1 MKKRGEGMETTVVKG
16 DITEQDVDVIVNAAN
31 PGLLGGGGVDG
42 AIHQAAGPD
51 LLKECQEV
59 INRIGTCPAGEAVI
73 TSAGDLQASYIIHA
87 VGPIWKDGEHQEAN
101 KLASCYW
108 KALDLAA
115 GKDLTSIAF
124 PNISTGVYGFP
135 KKLAAEVALY
145 TVRKWAEE
153 EYDTSIKE
161 IRFVCFDEENLKL
174 YNKLINSEVV

>member
-1 MKKRGEGMETTVVKG
+1 MKLTIVKG

-31 PGLLGGGGVDG
+31 SGLLGGAGVDG

-59 INRIGTCPAGEAVI
+59 INRIGSCPAGEAVI
-73 TSAGDLQASYIIHA
+73 TSAGDLKTKYIIHA
-87 VGPIWKDGEHQEAN
+87 VGPVWKDGEHQEAN

-135 KKLAAEVALY
+135 KELAAEVALY
-145 TVRKWAEE
+145 TVQKWVEE
-153 EYDTSIKE
+153 EYDSSIKE
-161 IRFVCFDEENLKL
+161 IRFVCYDDENLAL
-174 YNKLINSEVV
+174 YNKLIKSEAV

>member
-1 MKKRGEGMETTVVKG
+1 MKLTIVKG
-16 DITEQDVDVIVNAAN
+16 DITEQDVDVIVNVAN
-31 PGLLGGGGVDG
+31 SGLLGGAGVDG

-59 INRIGTCPAGEAVI
+59 INRIGSCPAGEAVI
-73 TSAGDLQASYIIHA
+73 TSAGDLKTKYIIHA
-87 VGPIWKDGEHQEAN
+87 VGPVWKDGEHQEAN

-135 KKLAAEVALY
+135 KELAAEVVLY
-145 TVRKWAEE
+145 TVRKWIEE
-153 EYDTSIKE
+153 EYDSSIKE
-161 IRFVCFDEENLKL
+161 IRFVCYDDENLTL
-174 YNKLINSEVV
+174 YNKLIKSEAV

>member
-1 MKKRGEGMETTVVKG
+1 MEITVVKG
-16 DITEQDVDVIVNAAN
+16 DITEQNVDVIVNAAN

-51 LLKECQEV
+51 LLKECQAV
-59 INRIGTCPAGEAVI
+59 ITRIGSCPAGEAVI
-73 TSAGDLQASYIIHA
+73 TSAGDLKARYIIHT
-87 VGPIWKDGEHQEAN
+87 VGSIWKDGDQQEAN

-108 KALDLAA
+108 KALDLAN

-145 TVRKWAEE
+145 TVRKWSEE
-153 EYDTSIKE
+153 EYDSSIKE
-161 IRFVCFDEENLKL
+161 IRFVCYDEENLKI
-174 YNKLINSEVV
+174 YNKIINSEVV

>member
-1 MKKRGEGMETTVVKG
+1 MKKRGDGMEITVVKG

-124 PNISTGVYGFP
+124 PRRLFQMFHVKHF
-135 KKLAAEVALY
+135 LLY
-145 TVRKWAEE
+145 FLNKT
-153 EYDTSIKE
+153 TT
-161 IRFVCFDEENLKL
+161 ENLL
-174 YNKLINSEVV
+174 DIAPSFL